1 MTGGTGIKGL
11 YGTLTCL
18 SIQLCLYAMVRKAGL
33 RRSSVFV
40 DIGSGINRVL
50 FHALLY
56 PAVEWAFGIEFD
68 PVKVLKAVA
77 AFDYLMQK
85 MPVFKAAMKNKSAP
99 PKANCASISEVGTL
113 SPATHAFTFWVG
125 MTKAA
130 KMAIGRLWNNCPS
143 LKAIMIVQHTMS
155 TSKSKGWAFPEA
167 LMASLGFE
175 NIQLVD
181 VVRGLKMSG
190 SAKDTFRGYVFVK
203 KSAAGPKDPAWA
215 AEMERARAKFETDSV
230 KVAEKEAKSA
240 ALDAARVAQLA
251 DQAAAAAAAN
261 RPTGAQ
267 QGTRRSSR
275 VVRKT
280 SLGVDDYFH
289 KTDLQPDDDMYLG
302 EEGKRAAEAE
312 GKYIPCVHAEGWEV
326 NANGVVR
333 NVETKKAATCR
344 TTKPDGKGDVFA
356 RLALQTGEGK
366 GAKKVDRCFA
376 VKHLVAVAWRPDD
389 LAAKIPLAQD
399 GGLDRRQ
406 GEWRIGHIDGN
417 KFNNSAANLVLV
429 PARR

>member
-143 LKAIMIVQHTMS
+143 LKV
-155 TSKSKGWAFPEA
+155 
-167 LMASLGFE
+167 
-175 NIQLVD
+175 
-181 VVRGLKMSG
+181 
-190 SAKDTFRGYVFVK
+190 
-203 KSAAGPKDPAWA
+203 
-215 AEMERARAKFETDSV
+215 
-230 KVAEKEAKSA
+230 
-240 ALDAARVAQLA
+240 
-251 DQAAAAAAAN
+251 
-261 RPTGAQ
+261 
-267 QGTRRSSR
+267 SSR
-275 VVRKT
+275 VV
-280 SLGVDDYFH
+280 V
-289 KTDLQPDDDMYLG
+289 
-302 EEGKRAAEAE
+302 
-312 GKYIPCVHAEGWEV
+312 
-326 NANGVVR
+326 
-333 NVETKKAATCR
+333 
-344 TTKPDGKGDVFA
+344 
-356 RLALQTGEGK
+356 
-366 GAKKVDRCFA
+366 
-376 VKHLVAVAWRPDD
+376 
-389 LAAKIPLAQD
+389 
-399 GGLDRRQ
+399 
-406 GEWRIGHIDGN
+406 
-417 KFNNSAANLVLV
+417 
-429 PARR
+429 